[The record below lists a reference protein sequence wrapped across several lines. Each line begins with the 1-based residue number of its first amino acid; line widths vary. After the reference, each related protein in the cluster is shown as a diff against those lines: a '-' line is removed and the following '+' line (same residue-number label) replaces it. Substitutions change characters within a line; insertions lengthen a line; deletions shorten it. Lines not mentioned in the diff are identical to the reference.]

1 MAAPWGRS
9 PPAPSLPASWAVP
22 QSSLSPPGAG
32 GAATSRC
39 VLRARGCV
47 LAPSKPKQSWASTAA
62 AGLQAQQGWKGQGC
76 RTPAAGRSCSQH
88 CQPDLTPC
96 PGSQLRPLFLL
107 ALADFLAA
115 AVLLGTATI
124 QLLPAPLFIPAY
136 AACPYGLMLA
146 TVSGAA
152 HTMTGVN
159 GTSAPPPVLLGT
171 EQDPSVGNPSGGWSI
186 PGEVPCGEALLLP
199 RAVSSSP
206 LSVLSHH
213 DGFLGEAQPAAL
225 GRSALQPLHFP
236 LIIPMPFLQPGV
248 ANPAQPCLVGTHGDR
263 TRRGSAPWGQL

>member
-1 MAAPWGRS
+1 M
-9 PPAPSLPASWAVP
+9 
-22 QSSLSPPGAG
+22 
-32 GAATSRC
+32 
-39 VLRARGCV
+39 
-47 LAPSKPKQSWASTAA
+47 APSKPKQSWASTAA

-171 EQDPSVGNPSGGWSI
+171 EQDPSVGDPSGGWSI